1 MAAYYALPWSV
12 CLKPLNN
19 NVLGLANYKK
29 AGYSAGFLLELALF
43 YNCLLSL
50 SVLSIRAVV
59 LLSVAGVAE
68 FTIAPDKHKPLAD
81 AAVLLTRAQKA
92 GQFCWHLAR

>member
-19 NVLGLANYKK
+19 NILGLANYKK
-29 AGYSAGFLLELALF
+29 AGYPAGFLLELALF

-68 FTIAPDKHKPLAD
+68 FTIAPDKHKPP
-81 AAVLLTRAQKA
+81 
-92 GQFCWHLAR
+92 ARLWLVSKRSGRVSGRV